1 MTCFPATYE
10 DILFAITD
18 RNAGLNESRT
28 PVRRDRYK
36 TLRQPPLACGKIFGA
51 PVDQLIIAAGLANRA
66 EKEADPELHSYEIYP
81 QANAL
86 LLSTAVLRDT
96 SPAIDQNH

>member
-1 MTCFPATYE
+1 
-10 DILFAITD
+10 
-18 RNAGLNESRT
+18 
-28 PVRRDRYK
+28 
-36 TLRQPPLACGKIFGA
+36 
-51 PVDQLIIAAGLANRA
+51 
-66 EKEADPELHSYEIYP
+66 LHSYEIYP